1 MILMVVSLILFL
13 YITASLFLFSP
24 YSLWIKGTG
33 AALLLLIS
41 LKYVI
46 YEQIGGAFFA
56 PALPRSVLLVM
67 EALYAALVLLF
78 FLLVLKDALLL
89 LLRIGRRFGIC
100 PAVTLP
106 LTPLKAGLT
115 ALALALGIWGTWES
129 VRVPDIRTVE
139 LRLAKL
145 PPALDGFSIAHLTD
159 THIGPILK
167 KEWLQQVVDKTN
179 SVSPDLIVLTGDY
192 IDGTVDALADE
203 VAPFADLRAPYGV
216 YGVTGNHEYYWG
228 AAAWSSHLEKLG
240 VTMLHNEHRTLTIGD
255 GRLVIAGMPDRTE
268 RRFGGEGPDIEAT
281 FRGAPEASEAP
292 RILLEHQPRDAAA
305 YAPYADAHLSGH
317 THGGLIFFVQPLI
330 AAFNSGFVEGSY
342 AVNGM
347 RLYVGPGTGLWSGF
361 SCRVGVPSAIT
372 RFVLR
377 AGERTR

>member
-24 YSLWIKGTG
+24 YNPWLKGVFT
-33 AALLLLIS
+33 ALLLLVS
-41 LKYVI
+41 LKYII
-46 YEQIGGAFFA
+46 YQYIGGAFFA
-56 PALPRSVLLVM
+56 PVLPRSALLIM
-67 EALYAALVLLF
+67 EALYAALVVLFCLL
-78 FLLVLKDALLL
+78 LLKDALLL
-89 LLRIGRRFGIC
+89 CLWIARRCGLSLSF
-100 PAVTLP
+100 PLP
-106 LTPLKAGLT
+106 LTPLKAGMT
-115 ALALALGIWGTWES
+115 VLALALGIWGTWES

-179 SVSPDLIVLTGDY
+179 SLSPDLIVLTGDY
-192 IDGTVDALADE
+192 IDGTVEDLAEE
-203 VAPFADLRAPYGV
+203 VAPFAGLRARYGV

-228 AAAWSSHLEKLG
+228 AAAWTSLLEQLH
-240 VTMLHNEHRTLTIGD
+240 VTMLHNEHRVLTIGND
-255 GRLVIAGMPDRTE
+255 TLVIAGMPDRAE
-268 RRFGGEGPDIEAT
+268 RRFGGEGPDIRAAL
-281 FRGAPEASEAP
+281 RDAPDAP
-292 RILLEHQPRDAAA
+292 RILLEHQPRDAAS

-317 THGGLIFFVQPLI
+317 THGGLMFFVQPLI

-342 AVNGM
+342 TVNTM

-361 SCRVGVPSAIT
+361 SCRIGVPSAIT
-372 RFVLR
+372 RVVLR
-377 AGERTR
+377 AGDHH